1 MMYFTLTFQRKI
13 AVKKTKLRLKPRS
26 EFSLTVTP
34 STNQVVYFGEYFITC
49 TYYLPKMA
57 SPVISW
63 LPSTKY
69 TYIVVFLHFG

>member
-1 MMYFTLTFQRKI
+1 MILVSI
-13 AVKKTKLRLKPRS
+13 I
-26 EFSLTVTP
+26 FSGIGELSLALTP

-69 TYIVVFLHFG
+69 TYIVVFLHF